1 MSILLTKLNFNTWR
15 QENDKI
21 LWKGVHY
28 KKWDIY
34 IYFFAD
40 ELIFPP
46 KAECQFSNMGMALF
60 SQRRFKIKQNRKTLM
75 TELMS
80 E

>member
-1 MSILLTKLNFNTWR
+1 MTRYFGKVSITKN
-15 QENDKI
+15 
-21 LWKGVHY
+21 G
-28 KKWDIY
+28 IY
-34 IYFFAD
+34 IYIFFAD